1 METGL
6 SLAKCE
12 RTSKMEIFHE
22 SLVKQSILIYD
33 FLRQLRRHW
42 TRSAAGDAG
51 GGGRGSCQTLV
62 GQRIMTLPALLLLP
76 LRAVALKEI

>member
-1 METGL
+1 MQREGERAMETGL

-42 TRSAAGDAG
+42 TRSAAGDSWWGEG
-51 GGGRGSCQTLV
+51 GAAKHWLDN
-62 GQRIMTLPALLLLP
+62 A
-76 LRAVALKEI
+76 

>member
-1 METGL
+1 MISCGNCVDTGHDL
-6 SLAKCE
+6 QQGI
-12 RTSKMEIFHE
+12 R
-22 SLVKQSILIYD
+22 
-33 FLRQLRRHW
+33 
-42 TRSAAGDAG
+42 

>member
-42 TRSAAGDAG
+42 TRSAAGDAE
-51 GGGRGSCQTLV
+51 GRGSCQTLV

>member
-1 METGL
+1 MQGERELETGL

-42 TRSAAGDAG
+42 TRSAAGDSSWRRVVGEGEG
-51 GGGRGSCQTLV
+51 GAAKHWLDN
-62 GQRIMTLPALLLLP
+62 A
-76 LRAVALKEI
+76 